1 MRGRGVASFAIRF
14 HEREQTQVI
23 EVADIAGDYNHA
35 MTSKPTG
42 DAIAAD
48 PRLERLTEWLRTTLH
63 QPRLT
68 VEVASAD
75 ASFRRYF
82 RARDGEQTWIAM
94 DAPPDKENVGP
105 FIAVAEMLTAAGVN
119 APRILARNLDAG
131 FLLLSDLGNRTYLA
145 ELAVRER
152 AEPLYQAALAALA
165 QMQAGCAAH
174 VAALPPYDAALLR
187 REMELFPE
195 WFLQRH
201 LGIEVDAAMRRTLD
215 AAFELLIESA
225 LAQPR
230 VFVHRDYHSRN
241 LMSTV
246 GEPRFG
252 PNPGVLDFQDAVF
265 GPITY
270 DLVSLLRDCYIA
282 WPQERVAAWALQFR
296 QQAQT
301 AGLMSPVDP
310 AQWMQW
316 FDLMGVQRHLKAIG
330 IFARLWHRDG
340 KRGYLDDI
348 PRTLGYI
355 RAVLPQYPAFKDFS
369 ELIDL
374 RIVAAL
380 ASKRQAS

>member
-1 MRGRGVASFAIRF
+1 
-14 HEREQTQVI
+14 
-23 EVADIAGDYNHA
+23 
-35 MTSKPTG
+35 MTSITPS
-42 DAIAAD
+42 DALAAD
-48 PRLERLTEWLRTTLH
+48 LRLEQLTAWTRTTLSKP
-63 QPRLT
+63 QLAI
-68 VEVASAD
+68 EVASAD

-82 RARDGEQTWIAM
+82 RARSDADTWIVM

-105 FIAVAEMLTAAGVN
+105 FIAVAEMLVAAGVN
-119 APRILARNLDAG
+119 APRIVARNIEQG
-131 FLLLSDLGNRTYLA
+131 FLLLSDLGNRTYLS
-145 ELAVRER
+145 ELSARER
-152 AEPLYQAALAALA
+152 AEPLYRDALAALA
-165 QMQAGCAAH
+165 QTQSGCAAQ
-174 VAALPPYDAALLR
+174 VTALPPYDAALLR

-195 WFLQRH
+195 WFMQRH
-201 LGIEVDAAMRRTLD
+201 LGIEVDATLRKTLD
-215 AAFELLIESA
+215 DAFELLIESA

-241 LMSTV
+241 LMYTGGDPSGAPT
-246 GEPRFG
+246 RYG

-282 WPQERVAAWALQFR
+282 WPQEQVAAWALSHR
-296 QQAQT
+296 QRALDL
-301 AGLMSPVDP
+301 GLMGPV
-310 AQWMQW
+310 AQDQWLQW

-355 RAVLPQYPAFKDFS
+355 RAVLPQYPAFKGFA

-374 RIVAAL
+374 RIVGAL
-380 ASKRQAS
+380 ASKRQGS

>member
-1 MRGRGVASFAIRF
+1 MSFAICF
-14 HEREQTQVI
+14 HEREPTQVI
-23 EVADIAGDYNHA
+23 EVAVIAGDYNHA
-35 MTSKPTG
+35 MTSIPTG

-48 PRLERLTEWLRTTLH
+48 PRRDQLTGWIRVALG
-63 QPRLT
+63 QPQLA

-82 RARDGEQTWIAM
+82 RARDGERSWIVM

-105 FIAVAEMLTAAGVN
+105 FIAVAEMLAAAGVN
-119 APRILARNLDAG
+119 APRILARNLEAG

-145 ELAVRER
+145 ELADRER
-152 AEPLYQAALAALA
+152 AEPLYQAALTALA
-165 QMQAGCAAH
+165 QMQSGCAAH
-174 VAALPPYDAALLR
+174 VASLPSYDAALLR

-201 LGIEVDAAMRRTLD
+201 LGIDIDAAMRRTLD
-215 AAFELLIESA
+215 AAFAQLIESA
-225 LAQPR
+225 LSQPR

-246 GEPRFG
+246 GEPQYG

-282 WPQERVAAWALQFR
+282 WPTERVTQWALQFR
-296 QQAQT
+296 QQALT
-301 AGLMSPVDP
+301 LGLMNSVEP
-310 AQWMQW
+310 AQWLQW

-355 RAVLPQYPAFKDFS
+355 RAVLPRYPAFKAFS

-380 ASKRQAS
+380 AGKRQGS